1 MPRIFLS
8 LSKGCKGGFLVS
20 YAGIFDLEGKTAL
33 VTGARKGIGFA
44 MASILAEYGA
54 NIIAV
59 SSQQTED
66 DELAAIVTGH
76 GRSFESV
83 AVDLR
88 NRAETTDFVK
98 GIKDRQIDIL
108 INNAG
113 IANRAIALEHTDELW
128 DEVIELDLTAPFILS
143 REIGQQ
149 KAARGGGKIIFTA
162 SMWTFLGG
170 KNVISYTAAKSA
182 LGGLVRGLSNELAGD
197 GICVNAIA
205 PGFIETDINLRV
217 RADKERFEFLS
228 ARIPAKRWGKPADLA
243 GATLFLSSPAS
254 DYVSGIVLPVDGG
267 YLAN

>member
-1 MPRIFLS
+1 M
-8 LSKGCKGGFLVS
+8 S
-20 YAGIFDLEGKTAL
+20 YAGIFNLEGKTAL

-66 DELAAIVTGH
+66 DELATIVTGY
-76 GRSFESV
+76 GRNFHSV

-88 NRAETTDFVK
+88 NRAETSNFVK
-98 GIKDRQIDIL
+98 DIKGEPIDIL

-113 IANRAIALEHTDELW
+113 IANRAIALEHDDQMW

-143 REIGQQ
+143 REVGRHMVE
-149 KAARGGGKIIFTA
+149 RGGGKIIFTA

-182 LGGLVRGLSNELAGD
+182 LGGLVRGLSNELVGD

-243 GATLFLSSPAS
+243 GATLFLSSAAS

>member
-1 MPRIFLS
+1 M
-8 LSKGCKGGFLVS
+8 S
-20 YAGIFDLEGKTAL
+20 YAGLFDLKGKTAL

-59 SSQQTED
+59 SSQQSKD
-66 DELAAIVTGH
+66 DELAAIVTGY
-76 GRSFESV
+76 GCQFQSA

-88 NRAETTDFVK
+88 NRAETKVFVEEIREK
-98 GIKDRQIDIL
+98 RVDIL

-113 IANRAIALEHTDELW
+113 IANRAIALEHTDEMW
-128 DEVIELDLTAPFILS
+128 DEVIELDLTAPFLLS
-143 REIGQQ
+143 REIGKQMT
-149 KAARGGGKIIFTA
+149 ARGSGKIIFTA

-182 LGGLVRGLSNELAGD
+182 LGGLVRGLSNELIGD
-197 GICVNAIA
+197 GICVNGIA

-217 RADKERFEFLS
+217 RADKERFEFLTS
-228 ARIPAKRWGKPADLA
+228 RIPAKRWGKPSDLA
-243 GATLFLSSPAS
+243 GITLFLSSAAS
-254 DYVSGIVLPVDGG
+254 DYVSGVVIPVDGG